1 MMSYKPS
8 NFTATLMTKISKNT
22 IATHAGLNP
31 DDNYGIPN
39 PPVYHT
45 STILKPNLDD
55 YRQHRGQYDYGRLG
69 TPTSEA
75 TEKAV
80 AALYGC
86 DEIVAVPSGLA
97 AITTGVLAVVKAGDQ
112 ALFPDSLY
120 GSGRRFVEHVL
131 PRIGVDVVFYDPI
144 APISSLEDL
153 TTKNTSL
160 IYIETPGSLTFE
172 MQDTKAIVALA
183 HSKGALVAADN
194 TWGTALY
201 FDVFGHGIDLVIEAG
216 TKYISGHSDV
226 SIGFVG
232 GNGDV
237 GKAIRNYAINIG
249 LCVAPDDHYLALRGL
264 RTMPLRMKQSEKNG
278 LALARWI
285 ESQPE
290 VVGMLHPGLESHPQH
305 HLWKR
310 DFTGSCGLF
319 SFILDAGIPDASVDA
334 MVNNLKLFGIGAS
347 WGGYESLISEGQFKR
362 SVSARPNGRVIR
374 IYAGVEET
382 DDLLADIEQG
392 FDKMRKA

>member
-1 MMSYKPS
+1 
-8 NFTATLMTKISKNT
+8 MTTKSKAT
-22 IATHAGLNP
+22 IATHASLQPEQNF
-31 DDNYGIPN
+31 GIPN
-39 PPVYHT
+39 PPVYHA
-45 STILKPNLDD
+45 STILKSSLDD
-55 YRQHRGQYDYGRLG
+55 YRNHVGQYDYGRIG

-80 AALYGC
+80 AQLYGC
-86 DEIVAVPSGLA
+86 DDIVAVPSGLS
-97 AITTGVLAVVKAGDQ
+97 AIVVGILSAVKSGDQ

-120 GSGRRFVEHVL
+120 GSGRRFVEQEL
-131 PRIGVDVVFYDPI
+131 PRHGVEPVFYDPLSKI
-144 APISSLEDL
+144 ADIAALITEQ
-153 TTKNTSL
+153 TSL

-183 HSKGALVAADN
+183 HDNGALVAADN

-201 FDVFGHGIDLVIEAG
+201 FDVFGHGIDIVIEAG

-232 GNGDV
+232 GNGAT
-237 GKAIRNYAINIG
+237 GRAIRNHCLNYG
-249 LCVAPDDHYLALRGL
+249 LCVGPDDHYLALRGL
-264 RTMPLRMKQSEKNG
+264 RTMALRLSQSEKNG

-285 ESQPE
+285 EDQPE

-319 SFILDAGIPDASVDA
+319 SFVIDAGISDQAVDD
-334 MVNNLKLFGIGAS
+334 MVNNLTMFGIGAS
-347 WGGYESLISEGQFKR
+347 WGGFESLISEANFKR
-362 SVSARPNGRVIR
+362 SVSSRPNGRVLR
-374 IYAGVEET
+374 IYAGVEDT
-382 DDLLADIEQG
+382 DDLLNDIKQG
-392 FDKMRKA
+392 FDRLRGAE

>member
-1 MMSYKPS
+1 
-8 NFTATLMTKISKNT
+8 MTTKSKAT
-22 IATHAGLNP
+22 IATHASLQPEQNF
-31 DDNYGIPN
+31 GIPN
-39 PPVYHT
+39 PPVYHA
-45 STILKPNLDD
+45 STILKSSLDD
-55 YRQHRGQYDYGRLG
+55 YRNHVGQYDYGRIG

-80 AALYGC
+80 AQLYGC
-86 DEIVAVPSGLA
+86 DDIVAVPSGLS
-97 AITTGVLAVVKAGDQ
+97 AIVVGILSAVKSGDQ

-120 GSGRRFVEHVL
+120 GSGRRFVEQEL
-131 PRIGVDVVFYDPI
+131 PRHGVEPVFYDPLSKI
-144 APISSLEDL
+144 ADIAALITEQ
-153 TTKNTSL
+153 TSL

-183 HSKGALVAADN
+183 HDNGALVAADN

-201 FDVFGHGIDLVIEAG
+201 FDVFGHGIDIVIEAG

-232 GNGDV
+232 GNGAT
-237 GKAIRNYAINIG
+237 GRAIRNHCLNYG
-249 LCVAPDDHYLALRGL
+249 LCVGPDDHYLALRGL
-264 RTMPLRMKQSEKNG
+264 RTMALRLSQSEKNG

-285 ESQPE
+285 EDQPE

-319 SFILDAGIPDASVDA
+319 SFVIDAGISDQAVDD
-334 MVNNLKLFGIGAS
+334 MVNNLTMFGIGAS
-347 WGGYESLISEGQFKR
+347 WGGFESLISEANFKR
-362 SVSARPNGRVIR
+362 SVSSRPNGRVLR
-374 IYAGVEET
+374 IYAGVEDT
-382 DDLLADIEQG
+382 DDLLNDIKQG
-392 FDKMRKA
+392 FDRLRGAK